1 MAKDLRVSW
10 SRLREWMTCPWR
22 YNFSYE
28 RYMTSKKVAIPLYY
42 GSGFHT
48 ILEYIYKGRMSN
60 PKTTDRTAPK
70 SYRRKL
76 RASGYE
82 DEDLE
87 TMSDY
92 VQRYVDHMRRHPS
105 QEPSEILTTEFAFEV
120 PMVMKKFHIL
130 ANTLNTPWTY
140 EGNITFIGIIDLI
153 VMRRKTI
160 EIWDHKLQSNH
171 PRVGE
176 LDHPSIS
183 YPQMGIYAWASIGLG
198 RFIKRSILNVFGKRR
213 KANNVQRYPLLI
225 TNRESTMW
233 GHWLHEKVF
242 EMLTTQGRVKN
253 LGSMYCG
260 FCDWRYACSKHQSE
274 GLSGLD
280 QALEINYEKKTYDHR
295 ASKKWLTEFP
305 PSMLKEMEGF
315 K

>member
-28 RYMTSKKVAIPLYY
+28 KYMTSKKVALPLYY

-60 PKTTDRTAPK
+60 PGADRTQPK
-70 SYRRKL
+70 LYLAKL
-76 RASGYE
+76 RREGYA

-87 TMSDY
+87 TMTTY
-92 VQRYVDHMRRHPS
+92 VQKYINHMRRHPS
-105 QEPSEILTTEFAFEV
+105 QEPSSIVSTEFAFEV
-120 PMVMKKFHIL
+120 PMNMDCFARIAKVQDTEWKF
-130 ANTLNTPWTY
+130 
-140 EGNITFIGIIDLI
+140 EGDVTFIGIIDLI
-153 VMRRKTI
+153 VIRRKMV

-183 YPQMGIYAWASIGLG
+183 YPQMGIYAWASQGLG
-198 RFIKRSILNVFGKRR
+198 RFIKRSVLNVFGKRR
-213 KANNVQRYPLLI
+213 KEGNVQRYPLLI
-225 TNRESTMW
+225 TEKEASNW
-233 GHWLHEKVF
+233 GDWLHGKIF

-274 GLSGLD
+274 GEKGLQ
-280 QALEINYEKKTYDHR
+280 QAIDINYEKKTYDHR
-295 ASKKWLTEFP
+295 GSKTWHTEFSP
-305 PSMLKEMEGF
+305 QMLEEMEGF

>member
-1 MAKDLRVSW
+1 MAKDLRISW

-22 YNFSYE
+22 YNLSYE
-28 RYMTSKKVAIPLYY
+28 QYMTSKKVAIPLYH

-48 ILEYIYKGRMSN
+48 MLEYIYQGRMGN
-60 PKTTDRTAPK
+60 PKTADRTAPK

-76 RASGYE
+76 RAEGYQ

-87 TMSDY
+87 TMSGY
-92 VQRYVDHMRRHPS
+92 VQKYVDHMKRHPS
-105 QEPSEILTTEFAFEV
+105 QEPSSIVATEFCFEV
-120 PMVMKKFHIL
+120 P
-130 ANTLNTPWTY
+130 LNMDCFARIAKVQDVEWKH

-153 VMRRKTI
+153 VIRRKMI

-183 YPQMGIYAWASIGLG
+183 YPQMGIYAWASQGLG
-198 RFIKRSILNVFGKRR
+198 QFIKRSVLNVFGKRR
-213 KANNVQRYPLLI
+213 KEGNVQRYPLLI
-225 TNRESTMW
+225 TEKEASNW
-233 GHWLHEKVF
+233 GDWLHGKIF
-242 EMLTTQGRVKN
+242 EMLTTEGRVKN

-260 FCDWRYACSKHQSE
+260 FCHCRYPCSKHQAE
-274 GLSGLD
+274 GEQGLK
-280 QALEINYEKKTYDHR
+280 QALDLEFEKKTYDHR
-295 ASKKWLTEFP
+295 ASKKWHKAFLP
-305 PSMLKEMEGF
+305 DMLKEMRKF

>member
-28 RYMTSKKVAIPLYY
+28 KYMTTKKVALPLYY

-48 ILEYIYKGRMSN
+48 IMEYIYQGKMGN
-60 PKTTDRTAPK
+60 PKTADRTVPK

-76 RASGYE
+76 RAEGYK

-87 TMSDY
+87 TMSTY
-92 VQRYVDHMRRHPS
+92 VQKYVDHIKRHPS
-105 QEPSEILTTEFAFEV
+105 QEPSSIVATEFCFEV
-120 PMVMKKFHIL
+120 PMDMEWFARE
-130 ANTLNTPWTY
+130 ANNLNMEWTH

-153 VMRRKTI
+153 VIRRKMV

-183 YPQMGIYAWASIGLG
+183 YPQMGIYAWASSGLG
-198 RFIKRSILNVFGKRR
+198 QFIKRSVLNVFGKRR
-213 KANNVQRYPLLI
+213 KEGNVQRYPLLVGQ
-225 TNRESTMW
+225 EEAYQW
-233 GHWLHEKVF
+233 GEWLHGKVF

-260 FCDWRYACSKHQSE
+260 FCDWRYACSKHQAEGDE
-274 GLSGLD
+274 GLQ
-280 QALEINYEKKTYDHR
+280 QAIDIQYEKKTYDHR
-295 ASKKWLTEFP
+295 ASKKWNKEFTP
-305 PSMLKEMEGF
+305 KMMKEMEKF